1 MDSIFHDLLPVVTRN
16 NDSQYWLG
24 AVRDARSPNNWK
36 WINGKDVTISF
47 WNQAGTGENCS
58 RFDGSKGW
66 LWSDTGCKHN
76 LNFVCQ
82 HRPLSCGKPE
92 RPANSTILARSV
104 DIGSVIEYRC
114 GPGNLLTGPNVRTC
128 LTNGFFSEF
137 PPKCKCQYFSPHV

>member
-1 MDSIFHDLLPVVTRN
+1 M
-16 NDSQYWLG
+16 G
-24 AVRDARSPNNWK
+24 AVRDPRSPKNWK

-47 WNQAGTGENCS
+47 WNQAGTGMENCS
-58 RFDGSKGW
+58 RFDGSKGG
-66 LWSDTGCKHN
+66 LWSDTNCKLN

-114 GPGNLLTGPNVRTC
+114 SSGNLLIGPNVRTC
-128 LTNGFFSEF
+128 LANGFFSPDF
-137 PPKCKCQYFSPHV
+137 SPKCKCEYKM